1 MLTPGGAEGIYSG
14 VMASPTR
21 NLLLTAG
28 AVWGFVLALIPAMAA
43 FAGPLNL
50 SPFLVSALLCA
61 ALSGAAGTWI
71 SGLWTSRTQSS
82 YERGGWAR
90 WLLLGFATGVLQA
103 VLVGVLA
110 ALSIWLAMTITMTG
124 FSVATPGAIYLLVS
138 QPSIF
143 LQSAIV
149 ARTVFVYALLV
160 GVALAPF
167 TGLAINYRVAGR
179 EVAAQ

>member
-1 MLTPGGAEGIYSG
+1 M
-14 VMASPTR
+14 MATSTR
-21 NLLLTAG
+21 NLLLAAG
-28 AVWGFVLALIPAMAA
+28 ALWGFALALVPAMVA

-50 SPFLVSALLCA
+50 SPFLIFALLCA
-61 ALSGAAGTWI
+61 TPSGATGTWVAGRRATRSRSLRRKCGWPKWLLSGFMIGI
-71 SGLWTSRTQSS
+71 
-82 YERGGWAR
+82 
-90 WLLLGFATGVLQA
+90 LQA
-103 VLVGVLA
+103 LVVGVLA
-110 ALSIWLAMTITMTG
+110 ALTIWLAMTITMTG

-160 GVALAPF
+160 GFALAPF
-167 TGLAINYRVAGR
+167 TGLAINRVAGR